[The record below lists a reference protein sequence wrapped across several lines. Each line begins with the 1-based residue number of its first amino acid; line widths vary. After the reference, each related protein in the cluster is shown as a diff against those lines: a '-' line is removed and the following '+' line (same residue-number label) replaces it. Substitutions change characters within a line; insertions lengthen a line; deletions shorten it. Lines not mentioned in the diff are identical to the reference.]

1 MRVQKDPIRL
11 RQRLCKDGSK
21 SLYLDIYVGGVRKY
35 EYLRLYLIPE
45 HNSKDKQKNRETLR
59 LAEAIRARKVVEL
72 QNGRFGFNSS
82 EDKINSPFLPYFQ
95 RIIDRK
101 KSSGSDM
108 YYNYKACLQ
117 HLRKFCSASTTF
129 RDIDDNFCND
139 FLNYLQNKAVYLN
152 AKSKKHIS
160 KNAQHL
166 YWTKFKSV
174 LIQAKK
180 EGIIEDNP
188 TDRVQG
194 ISAEE
199 SERVY
204 LTLEELRKMAK
215 TECHYPEVKQSFL
228 FSCLTGLRK
237 SDVLKLTWG
246 ELSQDGGMWR
256 ITFRQKKT
264 NGMLYLDISDE
275 ARSYL
280 GKRGSASDTDKIFHW
295 YYSDKVNMALRE
307 WAERSGVNKHITYHS
322 SRHTFALLLLNQ
334 STDIYTV
341 SKLMGHTSV
350 RTTQIYSH
358 ILDSKKQDAIKSIP
372 RINVSGENEKTES

>member
-1 MRVQKDPIRL
+1 MRIQKDPIRL

-35 EYLRLYLIPE
+35 EYLRLYLVPE
-45 HNSKDKQKNRETLR
+45 KNSKDKQKNRETMR

-72 QNGRFGFNSS
+72 QNGRFGF
-82 EDKINSPFLPYFQ
+82 EDAEGKMNTPFLQYFQ
-95 RIIDRK
+95 KVVDRK
-101 KSSGSDM
+101 KATGGDM
-108 YYNYKACLQ
+108 WRNYAACLQ
-117 HLRKFCSASTTF
+117 HLKKFCNESTTF
-129 RDIDDNFCND
+129 RDIDEKFCND
-139 FLNYLQNKAVYLN
+139 YAIYLQTKARKLN
-152 AKSKKHIS
+152 TKADAPLS

-166 YWTKFKSV
+166 YWAKFKSV
-174 LIQAKK
+174 MIQAKK
-180 EGIIEDNP
+180 DGVIQSNP
-188 TDRVQG
+188 MERVQG
-194 ISAEE
+194 VAKEE

-204 LTLEELRKMAK
+204 LTIEELRKMAK
-215 TECHYPEVKQSFL
+215 TDCHYPEVKQSFL

-246 ELSQDGGMWR
+246 ELSQIDGMWR

-280 GKRGSASDTDKIFHW
+280 GEQGDAADTDKIFTW
-295 YYSDKVNMALRE
+295 YYSDKTNLALRE
-307 WAERSGVNKHITYHS
+307 WAERSGVHKHITYHS

-358 ILDSKKQDAIKSIP
+358 ILDSKKQDAIRSLPK
-372 RINVSGENEKTES
+372 INLSDDDPEKK